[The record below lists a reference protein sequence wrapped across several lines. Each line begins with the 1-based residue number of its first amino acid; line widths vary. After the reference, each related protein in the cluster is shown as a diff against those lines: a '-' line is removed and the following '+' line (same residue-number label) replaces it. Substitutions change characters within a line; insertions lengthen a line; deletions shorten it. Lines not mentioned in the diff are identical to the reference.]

1 MLSGLDHFIVLVNE
15 LNPAMETYRSLGF
28 EVAPGGEHQAFGS
41 HNALVP
47 LADGTYLELVA
58 FRDPALAATSFWGD
72 AVRKLKVSEG
82 FGAFVLA
89 SNDLSGDVKNIRK
102 RSLDIADPQPGARRR
117 PDGKEV
123 AWHTALIGGTR
134 TGILPFLIEDVTR
147 RELRIEAART
157 GVGSRLRPKEVIV
170 AVKNVEVARQ
180 AYREL
185 MDIEPRYVQNTAG
198 DLTGYRVSAPWG
210 SIILAHSE
218 RKGNA
223 LADQL
228 DQRGEGLYAVT
239 LAADDVNRARS
250 EMAQRKIPVED
261 DASGFLIA
269 PSAACG
275 ARLRITQI

>member
-1 MLSGLDHFIVLVNE
+1 MFTGLDHFIVLVND
-15 LNPAMETYRSLGF
+15 LNAAMETYRSIGF
-28 EVAPGGEHQAFGS
+28 DVRAGGEHQAFGS

-47 LADGTYLELVA
+47 FADGSYLELLA
-58 FRDPALAATSFWGD
+58 FRDPALASTTFWGD

-89 SNDLSGDVKNIRK
+89 SNDLVKDVQNVRQHCHEI
-102 RSLDIADPQPGARRR
+102 SDPQAGSRVR
-117 PDGKEV
+117 PDGQQV
-123 AWHTALIGGTR
+123 AWHTAMVGGTR
-134 TGILPFLIEDVTR
+134 TGILPFLIQDDTP
-147 RELRIEAART
+147 RELRVEAART
-157 GVGSRLRPKEVIV
+157 GLGSQVRPKEVVV

-185 MDIEPRYVQNTAG
+185 MDTEPRYVQNTAG
-198 DLTGYRVSAPWG
+198 DLTGYRVSAAWG

-223 LADQL
+223 MADL
-228 DQRGEGLYAVT
+228 LEQRGEGLYALT

-250 EMAQRKIPVED
+250 QITVRNIPVED